1 MGLEVPS
8 SYLYCGGDKLPQL
21 LETKPVIPMN
31 TFDGPA
37 ERILGRLNEVERR
50 FAPASLFGAGD
61 PALLHRLPL
70 VSIVGTREP
79 SPDGVRLAQEV
90 TRAVVTHGGVV
101 VSGLARGIDTVAHKT
116 ALECGGN
123 TVAVLGTPLT
133 QSYPRENADLQR
145 DLMEQQLVLSQFP
158 DGYPSQ
164 RANFVLRNRTMAL
177 VSHGT
182 IIIEAGEKSGTQHQ
196 GWEAIRLGRIL
207 FIPEHL
213 LSLHFEW
220 PRKMRDYGAFV
231 FSSVPELI
239 ELLQEYLPSSPDA
252 EGISAVLH

>member
-1 MGLEVPS
+1 MS
-8 SYLYCGGDKLPQL
+8 QL
-21 LETKPVIPMN
+21 LETVPVVSVN
-31 TFDGPA
+31 TFGGPA
-37 ERILGRLNEVERR
+37 AILLGRLNEVERR
-50 FAPASLFGAGD
+50 YAPASLFGSGD
-61 PALLHRLPL
+61 RSLLLRLPL

-79 SPDGVRLAQEV
+79 SPDGVRLVQEV
-90 TRAVVTHGGVV
+90 SRAVVTHGGVV

-133 QSYPRENADLQR
+133 QAYPRENADLQR
-145 DLMEQQLVLSQFP
+145 ELMERQLVLSQFP
-158 DGYPSQ
+158 DGQPAQ

-196 GWEAIRLGRIL
+196 GWEAIRLGRML

-213 LSLHFEW
+213 LTAPFDW
-220 PRKMRDYGAFV
+220 PRKMRDYGACIFGN
-231 FSSVPELI
+231 VPELV

-252 EGISAVLH
+252 EGVSAILH